1 MGNNGKVAI
10 VTGASRGIGLAIAGR
25 LNENKI
31 TVVMTGR
38 NKDPLEQAAA
48 SLNTDNAPVLAVQAD
63 SGNPQ
68 HVEHL
73 MGTVMEKFGRM
84 DILVNNAG
92 VIRDRIICSTSLEDW
107 DHVIGI
113 NLTGPFLC
121 TRSAAKEMMLNKFG
135 RIINISSI
143 AARGGGAGQAAYAS
157 SKAGLEAFT
166 RIAAVELG
174 RKNITVN
181 AIAPGAIETDMTEAL
196 IQKNSG
202 TLLKRIPARRLGT
215 PDDIAGAVMFLISD
229 EGAYITGQV
238 LSVTGGLGLTY
249 KN

>member
-25 LNENKI
+25 LNENGI

-68 HVEHL
+68 DVEHL

-92 VIRDRIICSTSLEDW
+92 
-107 DHVIGI
+107 
-113 NLTGPFLC
+113 
-121 TRSAAKEMMLNKFG
+121 
-135 RIINISSI
+135 
-143 AARGGGAGQAAYAS
+143 
-157 SKAGLEAFT
+157 
-166 RIAAVELG
+166 
-174 RKNITVN
+174 
-181 AIAPGAIETDMTEAL
+181 
-196 IQKNSG
+196 
-202 TLLKRIPARRLGT
+202 
-215 PDDIAGAVMFLISD
+215 
-229 EGAYITGQV
+229 
-238 LSVTGGLGLTY
+238 
-249 KN
+249 